1 MQETKATI
9 AVLIAATLAGAS
21 GVFVKYMS
29 MPATSM
35 SAIRTG
41 LPVFLLGLYL
51 LLQRK
56 PILREGYSHMLLA
69 SLINALRMYLFFIAF
84 IYASIANVVLI
95 LYTWPISVTLFSVIF
110 LKEQVSRK
118 TIGLLG
124 LAFLGILIVFSNK
137 EFNFE
142 NNDFVGMAA
151 ALGSATLYATTVVIF
166 KKESASYSPAEII
179 FYQNLLGALIFIVLF
194 FLCDPWPS
202 QQDVLI
208 GSSHALLL
216 GMVGFLF
223 FFFALKHLPA
233 SKVSLLAYIEIV
245 SALCFSVFLMKEP
258 LTPNMILGG
267 TLIIGATLLLPKK

>member
-41 LPVFLLGLYL
+41 LPVFLLGAYL
-51 LLQRK
+51 LFQRK
-56 PILREGYSHMLLA
+56 PILRQGYSSLLLA
-69 SLINALRMYLFFIAF
+69 SLINALRMYLFFVAF

-95 LYTWPISVTLFSVIF
+95 LYTWPISVTLFSVVF

-124 LAFLGILIVFSNK
+124 LAFIGIIIVFSNK

-142 NNDFVGMAA
+142 NNDFIGMLAT
-151 ALGSATLYATTVVIF
+151 LGSATLYAITVVIF

-194 FLCDPWPS
+194 SLYDPWPS
-202 QQDVLI
+202 QQDILL
-208 GSSHALLL
+208 GSTHAIIL

-233 SKVSLLAYIEIV
+233 SKVSLLAYVEIV

-267 TLIIGATLLLPKK
+267 SMIIGATLLLPKK